1 MIDTVVSHRY
11 AHALFG
17 AARAENVIEPLLSDL
32 ESLEA
37 MTAADPRF
45 VRFLESPRELD
56 EHKRNLV
63 EKLFSGRTTELLVR
77 FILLLL
83 RKKRI
88 TYLLDILRTYR
99 GLVEEHQGIA
109 EARVTT
115 ALPLPADLSDRL
127 RGELERI
134 FGKRVRIRPRI
145 DPRIIGGLFVVIE
158 GKIIDRSIRSELQ
171 KLRDDLLGAEVH

>member
-1 MIDTVVSHRY
+1 VIDQVVAKRY

-17 AARAENVIEPLLSDL
+17 AAQSAKAIEPLLSDL

-37 MTAADPRF
+37 MASADPRL

-56 EHKRNLV
+56 DNKRNLV
-63 EKLFSGRTTELLVR
+63 GKLFGGRTTDLFVR
-77 FILLLL
+77 FLLLLL

-88 TYLLDILRTYR
+88 PYLFDVVRAYR
-99 GLVEEHQGIA
+99 ALVEEHQGIA

-115 ALPLPADLSDRL
+115 AVPLQADLSERL
-127 RGELERI
+127 RRELERL
-134 FGKRVRIRPRI
+134 FGKKVRIRPRI

-171 KLRDDLLGAEVH
+171 KLRDDLLSARVH

>member
-1 MIDTVVSHRY
+1 VIDTVVSKRY

-17 AARAENVIEPLLSDL
+17 AAQVEGVIEPLLSDL

-37 MTAADPRF
+37 MNAADPRL

-56 EHKRNLV
+56 ENKRAMV
-63 EKLFSGRTTELLVR
+63 EKLFHGRTIDLFVR
-77 FILLLL
+77 FLLLL
-83 RKKRI
+83 LKKKRVAC
-88 TYLLDILRTYR
+88 LFDVLRAYR
-99 GLVEEHQGIA
+99 ELVEEYQGIA

-127 RGELERI
+127 RAELERL
-134 FGKRVRIRPRI
+134 FGKKVRIRPRI

-171 KLRDDLLGAEVH
+171 KLRDDLMSAEIE

>member
-1 MIDTVVSHRY
+1 MIDAVVSSRY

-17 AARAENVIEPLLSDL
+17 AARAGSVIEPLLADL

-37 MTAADPRF
+37 MTSADPRL

-56 EHKRNLV
+56 ENKRELV
-63 EKLFSGRTTELLVR
+63 RKLFQGRTTDLFVR
-77 FILLLL
+77 FMLLLL
-83 RKKRI
+83 KKKRI
-88 TYLLDILRTYR
+88 NYLLDILRAYR

-115 ALPLPADLSDRL
+115 ALPLPPELSERL
-127 RGELERI
+127 RLELERL
-134 FGKRVRIRPRI
+134 FGKKVRIRPRI

-171 KLRDDLLGAEVH
+171 KLKDELLGAGVH